1 MVSQERR
8 SIHIYK
14 LVYLTERRSIQIF
27 RLVNL
32 TVPSIIKMYIVK
44 IFIIKLYTRLY
55 AQILLTSRQHLH
67 ERITSPR
74 GHVWVYRTSLPP
86 PLWIEVPV
94 PSQEKKQSHICV
106 LGVCILLLS
115 TRFLLDFVAVST
127 VRHFNLFFI
136 LNHYYRGI
144 HVITL

>member
-1 MVSQERR
+1 MPFIETKNENAGEDEKNSQSRPDKKMVSQERR

-14 LVYLTERRSIQIF
+14 LVYLTERRSIQIV

-32 TVPSIIKMYIVK
+32 KVPSIIKMYIVK

-67 ERITSPR
+67 DRITSPT

-86 PLWIEVPV
+86 PL
-94 PSQEKKQSHICV
+94 
-106 LGVCILLLS
+106 
-115 TRFLLDFVAVST
+115 
-127 VRHFNLFFI
+127 
-136 LNHYYRGI
+136 
-144 HVITL
+144 